1 MLKRLVVDDLVTLV
15 RPIPNLFLADMPQV
29 APSVATSMWGL
40 AAAHHEVPVP
50 ERRGAVCRCVHHG
63 YRSPLSNDL
72 LLTCAPL
79 TLMMRAMPDVSL
91 S

>member
-1 MLKRLVVDDLVTLV
+1 MPDACVPGFARRGA
-15 RPIPNLFLADMPQV
+15 RPSGASGAPTGMADMPQV

-72 LLTCAPL
+72 LL
-79 TLMMRAMPDVSL
+79 
-91 S
+91 